1 MVLLVSYNVPH
12 WSLQPISSL
21 IHNIFSRTL
30 LPLNKASLLAGQDG
44 ATNIYSSF
52 STGYVWGISDFEIQ
66 TLSTTSGDQNI
77 VKQ

>member
-1 MVLLVSYNVPH
+1 MCLTCHCNQSATSY
-12 WSLQPISSL
+12 I
-21 IHNIFSRTL
+21 IFFSRTL

-52 STGYVWGISDFEIQ
+52 SIGYVWEISDFEIQ
-66 TLSTTSGDQNI
+66 TRATTSGDQNI